1 MLHSIHQQQ
10 DQHLIV
16 TNTMNQTQLS
26 MNQEDQCQN
35 QPQMMM
41 FAKMDSQTT
50 TSFDWR
56 KQNYTNQ
63 LVEEKKYLQDTQE
76 ATTFS
81 TSSMCDDVS
90 TIDGEEDNLQYIASE
105 ILKEKRSY
113 YYQVKKQVVKK
124 MVLGTRQTENTK
136 QKRWSYNEEVA
147 FWQLLAQHGTNFD
160 FISKEIKTKTRKQ
173 VMLKFNREDKKN
185 SIAVDQALKG
195 QFPDF
200 IQTQNTASQG
210 Q

>member
-1 MLHSIHQQQ
+1 
-10 DQHLIV
+10 
-16 TNTMNQTQLS
+16 MNE
-26 MNQEDQCQN
+26 EDQSQN
-35 QPQMMM
+35 QPQMM
-41 FAKMDSQTT
+41 FVKMDSQRIA
-50 TSFDWR
+50 SFDWK
-56 KQNYTNQ
+56 KQSYTNQ
-63 LVEEKKYLQDTQE
+63 LEEENKFLQDTQE

-81 TSSMCDDVS
+81 NCSMCDDVS
-90 TIDGEEDNLQYIASE
+90 TVDGEEDNLQYIASE

-113 YYQVKKQVVKK
+113 YYQVKKQAVKK

-136 QKRWSYNEEVA
+136 QKRWSYSEEIA

-185 SIAVDQALKG
+185 SSAVDQALKG
-195 QFPDF
+195 QIPAF
-200 IQTQNTASQG
+200 IQPQNTTTQG